1 MSCLLV
7 FISDIFI
14 AIPKNA
20 SPLDSDSGLHFVL
33 ELNDSPSVEFQ
44 NVRYMEFHAGR
55 VENQVETKSS
65 PVPDEYQVFDTELQ
79 EPNVPIEFT
88 VDDGTATISI
98 ICPPRIRNRRDAE
111 LLKVGSI
118 VTGTVICLQIH
129 PRARKLLLILP
140 LSSIDRF
147 NIHADPTQ
155 EVVHSLRVMQMRK
168 FHYKSVKKDHIF
180 ASQLSAS
187 SQSCS
192 LRRRG
197 VKVMPIASPAKPQ
210 DMDRSLTEL
219 GSKRK
224 EPATDENFDDSFL
237 VTEEWDTLMNQ
248 IDKKPKL
255 EPSSAISED
264 YNFGYSSQEPL
275 PVDKDITQQI
285 MNVIKDDGA
294 TLKEF
299 VLAGLDFEQVED
311 LLAYLLN
318 TGQIYEREGRYH
330 LL

>member
-7 FISDIFI
+7 FISDIFN
-14 AIPKNA
+14 AIPQNA

-44 NVRYMEFHAGR
+44 NVRICGTI
-55 VENQVETKSS
+55 VETKSS

-79 EPNVPIEFT
+79 EPNVPVEFT

-98 ICPPRIRNRRDAE
+98 ICPPRIRNRGDAE

-118 VTGTVICLQIH
+118 VTVIGRTQIQNG
-129 PRARKLLLILP
+129 RRVVQCIG
-140 LSSIDRF
+140 F

-197 VKVMPIASPAKPQ
+197 VQVMPIASPAKPQ

-264 YNFGYSSQEPL
+264 YNFGYSSQGPL
-275 PVDKDITQQI
+275 PVGKDITQQI